1 MRWESCRVRLP
12 FTLQGTRLRGRDLM
26 AGAVGAV
33 ILATDVSM
41 NGNVKEGEVGLWS
54 PYHSVHPLTTL
65 TTTLPYLVKSHHTLT
80 NQHCRSQ

>member
-1 MRWESCRVRLP
+1 MRRESCWVRLP
-12 FTLQGTRLRGRDLM
+12 LTLQGTRLRGRDLM

-33 ILATDVSM
+33 VLAMDVSM

-54 PYHSVHPLTTL
+54 PYRSVHPLTTL
-65 TTTLPYLVKSHHTLT
+65 PYLIKSHHTLT